1 MIKPIQKALDGL
13 SSHEYYV
20 KHLEI
25 LNPILPVQ
33 LTNKEIE
40 VLAGFMS
47 LKGDLVSTDR
57 FGTQARKTI
66 REKLQMSPGGL
77 GNHLKELKRK
87 SAIYESD
94 SVLKIRDFLIPNPN
108 VQGYQFK
115 IIRDESK

>member
-1 MIKPIQKALDGL
+1 MIKPIQKALNGL

-25 LNPILPVQ
+25 LNPILPVK
-33 LTNKEIE
+33 LTIKEIE

-47 LKGDLVSTDR
+47 LKGDLVESDR
-57 FGTQARKTI
+57 FGTQARKII
-66 REKLQMSPGGL
+66 RQKLNMSPGGL

-87 SAIYESD
+87 SAIYEVD
-94 SVLKIRDFLIPNPN
+94 SKLVIRDFLIPNPN

-115 IIRDESK
+115 IVREKE